1 MKLKTRLIVA
11 FLTIIIIPI
20 LLSAG
25 VITVLTHLQLN
36 TIERNY
42 GVSGTSVV
50 SLSNTTEMLARLIER
65 PYNELTIVIEEDP
78 AEMDD
83 EDYLE
88 SFNESIGENDAYLI
102 VRKGDQIVFQGSEAE
117 NADSVV
123 EELPEYGSSDPDA
136 ENALYLGGDA
146 ASLVRQ
152 IDFLYPD
159 GSEGSAF
166 VVRSALSMV
175 PEVSQLITRMMIGIV
190 VALIVTATFLIWWIY
205 RGIVRPLSKMRE
217 AARNIQEGNLDF
229 ELKPEADD
237 ELGELA
243 ESLEDMRKR
252 LKDDA
257 NEKVEFD
264 QENKDLISNIS
275 HDLRTP
281 VTAIKGYAE
290 GIMDGVADTPDKMA
304 KYVQTIY
311 NKANEMDQLIN
322 ELTLYSRIDTNRIPY
337 NFAILSVQEYF
348 NDCAEDLSLELES
361 RNVQFEYFNSVSSD
375 VQIIAD
381 AEQIKRVIHN
391 IINNS
396 LKYMDKDK
404 PRIALRVKDVGDFIQ
419 VEVEDNGKGISAK
432 DLPNIFD
439 RFYRTDSSR
448 NSSLGG
454 SGIGLSVV
462 KKIIEEHG
470 GKVWAASQEG
480 KGTTLY
486 FVLRKYQEV
495 PANE

>member
-1 MKLKTRLIVA
+1 MKLQTRLIVA

-20 LLSAG
+20 LISAS

-50 SLSNTTEMLARLIER
+50 TLSNTTEMLARLIER
-65 PYNELTIVIEEDP
+65 PYNELSVVITEDP
-78 AEMDD
+78 AQMED
-83 EDYLE
+83 EEFLG
-88 SFNESIGENDAYLI
+88 SFNDSIRENEAYLL
-102 VRKGDQIVFQGSEAE
+102 VRKGDKIVFQGSDEE
-117 NADSVV
+117 NASSVIK
-123 EELPEYGSSDPDA
+123 ELPEYGSTDPDA
-136 ENALYLGGDA
+136 QNALYLGGDA
-146 ASLVRQ
+146 ASLIRQ

-159 GSEGSAF
+159 GEEGSAF
-166 VVRSALSMV
+166 VVRSALSMI

-190 VALIVTATFLIWWIY
+190 VALILTASLLIWWLY
-205 RGIVRPLSKMRE
+205 RGIVRPIRKMQE
-217 AARNIQEGNLDF
+217 AARNIEEGNLDF

-243 ESLEDMRKR
+243 ENMEDMRKR

-257 NEKVEFD
+257 NEKVESD
-264 QENKDLISNIS
+264 QENKVLISNIS

-290 GIMDGVADTPDKMA
+290 GIMDGVADTPDKME

-311 NKANEMDQLIN
+311 NKADEMDQLIN

-337 NFAILSVQEYF
+337 NFAILSVDEYF

-361 RNVQFEYFNSVSSD
+361 RDVEFEYFNSVNKD

-396 LKYMDKDK
+396 LKYMNKDK
-404 PRIALRVKDVGDFIQ
+404 PKISLRVKDVGDFVQ
-419 VEVEDNGKGISAK
+419 VELGDNGKGIAAK

-470 GKVWAASQEG
+470 GKVWATSQEG
-480 KGTTLY
+480 VGTTLY